1 MVTICLCCGLPT
13 EIEAEEIEYTCVDVD
28 GRVIKEYYELVVTKC
43 CESNRWTSML
53 LEDCE

>member
-1 MVTICLCCGLPT
+1 MVTVCLCCGLPT
-13 EIEAEEIEYTCVDVD
+13 EIEAEEVEYICVDGQ